1 MPDTRPKRYGSLYL
15 GMVRLFSLFLLFG
28 GSVLAGDG
36 VKNVLFIVADDLN
49 CAISPYGD
57 PHAVTPNLDR
67 LARRSVVF
75 NRAYCQ
81 QAVCNPSRAS
91 FLTGR
96 YPATTGVD
104 DLRKSFRMALPDVV
118 TLPQA
123 FLQAGYFTQCI
134 GKIFHNMGD
143 TKDRQSWSVDE
154 YLFEGTHAADTVY
167 AQMPKG
173 PDAPK
178 YKAPVTEAFEVPGT
192 VYRDGRI
199 TEYAVQS
206 LSRMK
211 EKGKPFFLAV
221 GYWRPHL
228 PFVAPR
234 KYWDLYDPT
243 SIGPPDPAN
252 VPVDVPAIALHPN
265 REVHGYGEV
274 PKGRIDADL
283 TRHLRHGYYA
293 SISFLDAQVGLLMD
307 ALEKEKLLEETIVV
321 FTSDHGFHI
330 GERGLWG
337 KTTNFELDARVPL
350 LISDPS
356 EAKNHGA
363 STEALAELVDLYPTL
378 AELAG
383 LDSPEGSEGQSLA
396 PVMRNPGASVQDY
409 AFTRHQHPFYGKDK
423 ATHWGYSVRSDRW
436 RYTEWRN
443 IANGRSEFIE
453 LYDHGNDPLET
464 RNVAGEHPE
473 VIERLSQV
481 VAGQWKSD

>member
-1 MPDTRPKRYGSLYL
+1 MLELRSKRCAN
-15 GMVRLFSLFLLFG
+15 FLANLRVLSVLVLLG

-81 QAVCNPSRAS
+81 QAVCNPSRSS

-96 YPATTGVD
+96 YPRATGVD
-104 DLRKSFRMALPDVV
+104 DLRKSFRIALPDVV

-134 GKIFHNMGD
+134 GKIFHNMGN

-154 YLFEGTHAADTVY
+154 YLFEGTHAADTVF
-167 AQMPKG
+167 AQMPKESG
-173 PDAPK
+173 SPT

-206 LSRMK
+206 IARMK

-234 KYWDLYDPT
+234 KYWDLYDPDA
-243 SIGPPDPAN
+243 IGPPEPIQAPA
-252 VPVDVPAIALHPN
+252 DVPAIALHPN

-274 PKGRIDADL
+274 PKGEIDGDL

-293 SISFLDAQVGLLMD
+293 SISFLDAQVGLLLD
-307 ALEKEKLLEETIVV
+307 ALKKEKLLEETVIV
-321 FTSDHGFHI
+321 FTSDHGFHV

-350 LISDPS
+350 LISDPA
-356 EAKNHGA
+356 EEEHHGA
-363 STEALAELVDLYPTL
+363 STDALAELVDLFPTL
-378 AELAG
+378 TELAG
-383 LDSPEGSEGQSLA
+383 LESPEGCEGRSLV
-396 PVMRNPGASVQDY
+396 PVVRDPGASVQEY
-409 AFTRHQHPFYGKDK
+409 AFTRHQHPFYGKEQ
-423 ATHWGYSVRSDRW
+423 ATHWGYSVRTDRW
-436 RYTEWRN
+436 RYTEWRS
-443 IANGRSEFIE
+443 IANGKGEFRE
-453 LYDHGNDPLET
+453 LYDHEHDPLET
-464 RNVAGEHPE
+464 RNVAGDHPD
-473 VIERLSQV
+473 VIERLSA
-481 VAGQWKSD
+481 VAARQWNSD